1 MKKIQEKLFFL
12 SLGLYLIFTI
22 LNTSFYAIYINSFSK
37 LLMVLCVLILIL
49 KEILLKETT
58 RKELLLLFISF
69 ILLSLLLLHVNG
81 IAMLPLFFF
90 IYSAR
95 NIEFKKIAKF
105 TTILSFI
112 LLIFIIISAELGI
125 ITNYQTITEERTRT
139 YLGFRYPLFPQM
151 ILFNIT
157 LANLYANK
165 ENFSLIRSLFWII
178 INYWMFTYTDSRL
191 SCYLAILLVFAVAF
205 IQKKPNFF
213 DNKKLLSYILIFS
226 FPICAI
232 LSIGVTSSYDISSST
247 MYNLDEFLGGRLHL
261 GYNSLSE
268 YEINLFGHDTKYIG
282 AGLNIDGQR
291 TVGIY
296 NYVDC
301 LYINML
307 EKYGLIF
314 NILFLSLLSYVL
326 YKIWQKKDYILFII
340 LIGFAFHG
348 IIDDLEIYLYYNIF
362 WLAIAQPF
370 ITKDNNEK
378 IETKS

>member
-1 MKKIQEKLFFL
+1 M
-12 SLGLYLIFTI
+12 
-22 LNTSFYAIYINSFSK
+22 
-37 LLMVLCVLILIL
+37 LILIL